1 MPHSVSVDTSHEN
14 GHLER
19 AIARERAQKETE
31 ERAWKYG
38 MILHKDSEFWN
49 ILLSLSESIDS
60 LNVNE
65 NSEGCDLGLA
75 DSE

>member
-14 GHLER
+14 GHLKR

-31 ERAWKYG
+31 ERAWKY
-38 MILHKDSEFWN
+38 LRCN
-49 ILLSLSESIDS
+49 
-60 LNVNE
+60 
-65 NSEGCDLGLA
+65 LGLA

>member
-38 MILHKDSEFWN
+38 MILHKDSEF
-49 ILLSLSESIDS
+49 
-60 LNVNE
+60 
-65 NSEGCDLGLA
+65 
-75 DSE
+75 